1 MINRE
6 LNYFSLWTANLG
18 VVPCFSLWFLRF
30 LPAFLSFKR
39 LLHLVCIV
47 REAIIFS
54 LFNSS
59 ILSKNRRL
67 LLTFGACIVKA
78 FLLSASLCEA
88 KPVINEEI
96 FLSKGEQTEI
106 SIKNLENYSIGN
118 KEVLKHKYLKSKD
131 LLILKAASLGFS
143 DLIINTKDNKYAYKI
158 YVTSKRSQLKKMEAA
173 GAIEKS
179 GLEVNTFSDVIYV
192 SGEIKDL
199 RTYLLYQ
206 KILKDDSL
214 QVVSEVGLKSKFA
227 SDFIDK
233 LYNDFRKA
241 GFEFISCQLV
251 GIDFFCQYLGD
262 SGQQSLIKK
271 YQQQFFVKISPLES
285 TMSLKLKLYIVYIK
299 QNDSIQ
305 RDSGLNQIY
314 ASLKDAIELNK
325 RSLRTG
331 DILLQDEGLES
342 YLIASP
348 ALSILGG
355 ENFEVSIGEEQPI
368 INQTATSQ
376 TTTFKFSG
384 IKFKGKLES
393 LGNHYK
399 LKYQTEITE
408 SGQSNFSGPRGKS
421 AFLIDLDQT
430 KEILEF
436 ELDQK
441 SFTKQSVPWLSAL
454 PYLGELLQK
463 NETQFGQSI
472 LKFFITVEEDK

>member
-78 FLLSASLCEA
+78 FLISNNLCEA
-88 KPVINEEI
+88 KSIINEEI

-106 SIKNLENYSIGN
+106 TVKHLENYSIGN
-118 KEVLKHKYLKSKD
+118 KEVVKHKYLKSKD
-131 LLILKAASLGFS
+131 LLILKASSLGFS
-143 DLIINTKDNKYAYKI
+143 DLIINTKGNKYAYKI

-179 GLEVNTFSDVIYV
+179 GLDVKTFSDVIYV

-214 QVVSEVGLKSKFA
+214 QVVSEVALKPEFA
-227 SDFIDK
+227 SGFIDK

-241 GFEFISCQLV
+241 GFEFISCQLL

-271 YQQQFFVKISPLES
+271 YQEQFFVKISPLES
-285 TMSLKLKLYIVYIK
+285 TMSLKLRLYIVYIR
-299 QNDSIQ
+299 QNESAQ
-305 RDSGLNQIY
+305 RDSGLNQIS
-314 ASLKDAIELNK
+314 ASLNDAIELNK

-331 DILLQDEGLES
+331 DILLQDEGFES

-368 INQTATSQ
+368 VNQTPTSQ

-384 IKFKGKLES
+384 IRFTGKLES

-399 LKYQTEITE
+399 LKYETEITE
-408 SGQSNFSGPRGKS
+408 GGQSNFSGPRGKS

-441 SFTKQSVPWLSAL
+441 SFTKHSIPWLSAL

-463 NETQFGQSI
+463 NEKQLGQSL
-472 LKFFITVEEDK
+472 LKFFVTVEEDR